1 MNFNSRLHTS
11 STNMKKKG
19 KNKIPT
25 NLFSRT
31 ASLSFQVSGCPKNR
45 REVRSVQ
52 TGIIMQMILV
62 VQTTNKFTL
71 RLEYSLIN
79 FGKPTKETQEDPI
92 TDVQV
97 PAI

>member
-1 MNFNSRLHTS
+1 
-11 STNMKKKG
+11 
-19 KNKIPT
+19 
-25 NLFSRT
+25 
-31 ASLSFQVSGCPKNR
+31 
-45 REVRSVQ
+45 
-52 TGIIMQMILV
+52 MILV

-97 PAI
+97 SAF